1 MSMQMPTPTSSDG
14 QTLFAAVAERTNLAG
29 TNKMELLLFKVGS
42 PETYGINV
50 FKVKEV
56 IRKVEIT
63 QAPSAPAF
71 VAGMASLRGNLVSV
85 IDLIAACGNPA
96 PDKPPIMIVTEF
108 SGTTQAFLVESVE
121 TIVRIDWGDIHQPPA
136 MLSGQSKITGVTR
149 LADGRLAAILD
160 VEQILHMISGKDA
173 TADIAFSAIGDDNP
187 IPPATKLF
195 FADDSAFARAQLQQ
209 ILDKL
214 GVSSEFAVNG
224 QEAWQRLDAMAASAT
239 SSGKRLADMLPI
251 VITDIEMPEMDG
263 FKLTRLIKQDKRF
276 DGVKVLLHSSMSE
289 SSNRDKGDAMG
300 ADGFLSKYNPTEVAK
315 GIQAALAEIGKP
327 LDAFART
334 P

>member
-1 MSMQMPTPTSSDG
+1 MSRQMPASTSSSG
-14 QTLFAAVAERTNLAG
+14 QSLLAAVDERANLAG

-42 PETYGINV
+42 QETYGINV

-56 IRKVEIT
+56 IRKVDIT

-71 VAGMASLRGNLVSV
+71 VAGMASLRGNLIAV

-121 TIVRIDWGDIHQPPA
+121 TIVRIGWGDIHKPPD
-136 MLSGQSKITGVTR
+136 MLSCQSKLTGVTR

-160 VEQILHMISGKDA
+160 VEQIMHTISGKDA
-173 TADIAFSAIGDDNP
+173 VADMAYSVTADNS

-195 FADDSAFARAQLQQ
+195 FVDDSAFARTQLQQ

-214 GVSSEFAVNG
+214 GVGSEFAVNG
-224 QEAWQRLDAMAASAT
+224 QEAWQRLDAMAASA
-239 SSGKRLADMLPI
+239 SASGKRLADTLPI

-263 FKLTRLIKQDKRF
+263 FKLTRLIKQDRRF
-276 DGVKVLLHSSMSE
+276 DGIKVLLHSSMSE
-289 SSNRDKGDAMG
+289 ASNRDKGLAMG

-315 GIQAALAEIGKP
+315 SIQAVLSEIDKP
-327 LDAFART
+327 
-334 P
+334 